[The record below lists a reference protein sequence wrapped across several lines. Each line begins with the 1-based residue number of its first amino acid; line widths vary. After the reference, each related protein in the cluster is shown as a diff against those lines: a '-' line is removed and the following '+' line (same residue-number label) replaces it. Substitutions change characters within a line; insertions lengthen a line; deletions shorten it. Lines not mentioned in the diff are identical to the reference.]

1 MIELRRM
8 NIIEDLI
15 EFWHQSISFFFFFSA
30 KDQSISL

>member
-8 NIIEDLI
+8 NIVEDLI
-15 EFWHQSISFFFFFSA
+15 EFWHQSISFFFFSA